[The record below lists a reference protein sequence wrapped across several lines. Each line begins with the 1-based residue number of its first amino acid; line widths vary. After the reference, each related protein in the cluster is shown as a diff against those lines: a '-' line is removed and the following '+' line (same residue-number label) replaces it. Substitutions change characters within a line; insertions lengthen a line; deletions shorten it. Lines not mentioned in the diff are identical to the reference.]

1 VIFTATVTTPGTGA
15 PSGSVT
21 FLDGTTVL
29 GSGTLNGTFQA
40 SFIITSLPNGPQSI
54 TAVYSGDT
62 ADLAS
67 TSVAITQNV
76 QAVTDTPL
84 TSSSNPSL
92 SGQSINFVA
101 TIEPTG
107 SFTPTGTVTFEDNGG
122 SLGTTAV
129 STSGG
134 VSTATLTTSSLT
146 AGTHPI
152 AAAYS
157 GDSNNA
163 ASTSPTLQQIVEATT
178 SVTLATGGSP
188 SLLGNSVT
196 FSASVPA
203 TVNGQPSGT
212 VSFLDNGNQI
222 GSTTLDGSGNASF
235 ATSILTLGSHP
246 ITAVYSGD
254 ALDAASTSTTKTQ
267 VVLEP
272 TQVAVLSSVNP
283 SQPGASVI
291 FTASVTTTG
300 PGTPTGTMTFND
312 GVTPLGTE
320 TLSTTA
326 GITTATL
333 ATTSLALGVH
343 SITAVYGGDV
353 SNAPAPSPAF
363 IQNVAQ
369 TTTVG
374 IVSGTNPAIAG
385 TLVVITATVTPAD
398 GTTPTGTVTFKQGAI
413 ELGTET
419 LNGSGV
425 ASISISSLAPGQYSI
440 TAVYSGDI
448 DSSTNTSTMLTQII
462 QQTTTTALSVDVNPS
477 IAGNTITLT
486 ATVTPA
492 ISGTPTGTVTYM
504 EGATTLGTKTLNAS
518 GTTALMLSTLAPG
531 SHTIIAVYQGD
542 AVNLTSPS
550 PAITQV
556 VEENTSVNLTP
567 SSNPVPYGVF
577 VIFTATVVPTS
588 SGMPTGTVTFM
599 EGSVTLGTTP
609 LNGSGVAT
617 FATGSLG
624 TGSHTITANYGG
636 DADNLPNTGL
646 CTLTV
651 SQAVPVI
658 TWPAPAAI
666 TYGTTLSVTQL
677 NATAVP
683 SGGTFAY
690 TPGLGSTPVT
700 GSNTLSVT
708 YTPLD
713 TTDYGIAT
721 GTVTLMVNKATP
733 TVSWTTPA
741 AITFGTVLS
750 ATQLDAS
757 PSVPGTPVYTPLAG
771 TTPATGTDTLSV
783 TYTPTDTT
791 DYNNFSGSVQLVVGK
806 ATPTVSWTT
815 PAAITFGTVL
825 SSTQL
830 DASPSVPGTSVY
842 SPAAGTIPAAGTD
855 TLSVTFT
862 PTDTTDYNNFTGTVQ
877 LTVNK
882 VAPTITWTTPAAITY
897 GAVLSVAQ
905 LDASA
910 VPSGG
915 TYVYTPALGSTPA
928 AGRDTLSVTYT
939 PPDTTDYSNAT
950 GTVTLAVNQAA
961 PVITWATPAAIPYGT
976 VLSATQL
983 DASAVPSGGTYVYTP
998 ALGSIPAMGS
1008 DTLSV
1013 TYTPPDTTDYT
1024 TATAT
1029 VNLTVT
1035 ANSSPIT
1042 PTISWA
1048 TPAAVASG
1056 TALSSAQLNAIASV
1070 AGITVDGTFVYSPAA
1085 GTIPAIGLDTLT
1097 VVFTPT
1103 DSVDYATATG
1113 SVILTVGD
1121 FFSLNFGSSP
1131 IQTVQQGANA
1141 SYSFTVTPV
1150 GLAKLPGVVTFT
1162 ATGLPP
1168 DATITF
1174 SPSTVP
1180 AGSAATEVAITIH
1193 TSSAQAA
1200 NTGTSQGSK
1209 GPAAL
1214 GMLLLPILGIV
1225 GLRKRLG
1232 KIPQL
1237 RAAVVLG
1244 VLSLGAI
1251 MGLTGCGA
1259 ICTIGPQPTSTTY
1272 TVVITAHC
1280 GALQHSADVTIKVE
1294 N

>member
-1 VIFTATVTTPGTGA
+1 MIEVPFLRRSRLAKASFRAGLGLWLRPSLLLLCGWARLSAMLAVVAVLGVPLAEAAATTTTLALSASSVASGTVVTFTATVRNPA
-15 PSGSVT
+15 PVT
-21 FLDGTTVL
+21 
-29 GSGTLNGTFQA
+29 A
-40 SFIITSLPNGPQSI
+40 
-54 TAVYSGDT
+54 
-62 ADLAS
+62 
-67 TSVAITQNV
+67 
-76 QAVTDTPL
+76 
-84 TSSSNPSL
+84 
-92 SGQSINFVA
+92 
-101 TIEPTG
+101 
-107 SFTPTGTVTFEDNGG
+107 GTVTFCNAAAPYCEDSAIIGTAQLTSAGTAIIRLVPGIG
-122 SLGTTAV
+122 SHSYEAV
-129 STSGG
+129 F
-134 VSTATLTTSSLT
+134 TATTTNGTSNSSASPQALVVTGLYPTATTIVASGTSAGSNYTLTSTVV
-146 AGTHPI
+146 GTGSI
-152 AAAYS
+152 AF
-157 GDSNNA
+157 
-163 ASTSPTLQQIVEATT
+163 SPT
-178 SVTLATGGSP
+178 P
-188 SLLGNSVT
+188 
-196 FSASVPA
+196 
-203 TVNGQPSGT
+203 T
-212 VSFLDNGNQI
+212 VSFLDTSN
-222 GSTTLDGSGNASF
+222 GNASLGT
-235 ATSILTLGSHP
+235 ATLGGSTFAQTFAP
-246 ITAVYSGD
+246 QLTSATLGDSNDVAVGD
-254 ALDAASTSTTKTQ
+254 FNQDGLLDV
-267 VVLEP
+267 VVLNYY
-272 TQVAVLSSVNP
+272 ASSLSVFL
-283 SQPGASVI
+283 GAGDGT
-291 FTASVTTTG
+291 F
-300 PGTPTGTMTFND
+300 GTPTQF
-312 GVTPLGTE
+312 
-320 TLSTTA
+320 
-326 GITTATL
+326 
-333 ATTSLALGVH
+333 
-343 SITAVYGGDV
+343 
-353 SNAPAPSPAF
+353 
-363 IQNVAQ
+363 
-369 TTTVG
+369 
-374 IVSGTNPAIAG
+374 
-385 TLVVITATVTPAD
+385 PAD
-398 GTTPTGTVTFKQGAI
+398 FTCYSVVVGDFNGDGKLDLAVTNINAWTVSIYLGNGDGTFQSKQDYPVGGRPQGLAVGDFNRDGN
-413 ELGTET
+413 LD
-419 LNGSGV
+419 LAV
-425 ASISISSLAPGQYSI
+425 A
-440 TAVYSGDI
+440 
-448 DSSTNTSTMLTQII
+448 NTSS
-462 QQTTTTALSVDVNPS
+462 ASVS
-477 IAGNTITLT
+477 ILLGDGLGGFA
-486 ATVTPA
+486 AQ
-492 ISGTPTGTVTYM
+492 VTYPV
-504 EGATTLGTKTLNAS
+504 GN
-518 GTTALMLSTLAPG
+518 
-531 SHTIIAVYQGD
+531 
-542 AVNLTSPS
+542 SP
-550 PAITQV
+550 
-556 VEENTSVNLTP
+556 TSVAVADFNGDGFPDL
-567 SSNPVPYGVF
+567 
-577 VIFTATVVPTS
+577 A
-588 SGMPTGTVTFM
+588 VT
-599 EGSVTLGTTP
+599 
-609 LNGSGVAT
+609 
-617 FATGSLG
+617 
-624 TGSHTITANYGG
+624 NYSDG
-636 DADNLPNTGL
+636 
-646 CTLTV
+646 
-651 SQAVPVI
+651 
-658 TWPAPAAI
+658 
-666 TYGTTLSVTQL
+666 
-677 NATAVP
+677 
-683 SGGTFAY
+683 
-690 TPGLGSTPVT
+690 
-700 GSNTLSVT
+700 
-708 YTPLD
+708 
-713 TTDYGIAT
+713 
-721 GTVTLMVNKATP
+721 
-733 TVSWTTPA
+733 
-741 AITFGTVLS
+741 
-750 ATQLDAS
+750 
-757 PSVPGTPVYTPLAG
+757 
-771 TTPATGTDTLSV
+771 
-783 TYTPTDTT
+783 
-791 DYNNFSGSVQLVVGK
+791 
-806 ATPTVSWTT
+806 
-815 PAAITFGTVL
+815 
-825 SSTQL
+825 TQL

-950 GTVTLAVNQAA
+950 GTVTLALNQAA

-1070 AGITVDGTFVYSPAA
+1070 AGITVDGTFVYTPAA

-1113 SVILTVGD
+1113 SVVLTVGD

-1200 NTGTSQGSK
+1200 NTGSSQGSK

>member
-1 VIFTATVTTPGTGA
+1 LVVTGLYPTATTIVASGTSAGSNYTLTSTVVGTG
-15 PSGSVT
+15 
-21 FLDGTTVL
+21 
-29 GSGTLNGTFQA
+29 
-40 SFIITSLPNGPQSI
+40 SI
-54 TAVYSGDT
+54 A
-62 ADLAS
+62 
-67 TSVAITQNV
+67 
-76 QAVTDTPL
+76 
-84 TSSSNPSL
+84 
-92 SGQSINFVA
+92 F
-101 TIEPTG
+101 
-107 SFTPTGTVTFEDNGG
+107 
-122 SLGTTAV
+122 
-129 STSGG
+129 
-134 VSTATLTTSSLT
+134 
-146 AGTHPI
+146 
-152 AAAYS
+152 
-157 GDSNNA
+157 
-163 ASTSPTLQQIVEATT
+163 SPT
-178 SVTLATGGSP
+178 P
-188 SLLGNSVT
+188 
-196 FSASVPA
+196 
-203 TVNGQPSGT
+203 T
-212 VSFLDNGNQI
+212 VSFLDTSN
-222 GSTTLDGSGNASF
+222 GNASLGTATLGGSTF
-235 ATSILTLGSHP
+235 AQTFAPQLTSATLGDSNDVAVGDFNQDGLLDVVVLNYYASSLSVFLGAGDGTFGTPTQFPADFTCYSVVVGDFNGDGKLDLAVTNINAWTVSIYLGNGDGTFQSKQDYPVGGRPQGLAVGDFNRDGNLDLAVANASSASVSILLGDGLGGFAAQVTYPVGNSP
-246 ITAVYSGD
+246 TSVAVADFNGDGFPDLAVTNYSDGTQ
-254 ALDAASTSTTKTQ
+254 LDAS
-267 VVLEP
+267 P
-272 TQVAVLSSVNP
+272 SV
-283 SQPGASVI
+283 
-291 FTASVTTTG
+291 
-300 PGTPTGTMTFND
+300 PGTP
-312 GVTPLGTE
+312 VYTPL
-320 TLSTTA
+320 A
-326 GITTATL
+326 
-333 ATTSLALGVH
+333 
-343 SITAVYGGDV
+343 
-353 SNAPAPSPAF
+353 
-363 IQNVAQ
+363 
-369 TTTVG
+369 
-374 IVSGTNPAIAG
+374 
-385 TLVVITATVTPAD
+385 
-398 GTTPTGTVTFKQGAI
+398 GTTPATGT
-413 ELGTET
+413 
-419 LNGSGV
+419 
-425 ASISISSLAPGQYSI
+425 
-440 TAVYSGDI
+440 D
-448 DSSTNTSTMLTQII
+448 
-462 QQTTTTALSVDVNPS
+462 
-477 IAGNTITLT
+477 
-486 ATVTPA
+486 
-492 ISGTPTGTVTYM
+492 
-504 EGATTLGTKTLNAS
+504 
-518 GTTALMLSTLAPG
+518 
-531 SHTIIAVYQGD
+531 
-542 AVNLTSPS
+542 
-550 PAITQV
+550 
-556 VEENTSVNLTP
+556 
-567 SSNPVPYGVF
+567 
-577 VIFTATVVPTS
+577 
-588 SGMPTGTVTFM
+588 
-599 EGSVTLGTTP
+599 
-609 LNGSGVAT
+609 
-617 FATGSLG
+617 
-624 TGSHTITANYGG
+624 
-636 DADNLPNTGL
+636 
-646 CTLTV
+646 
-651 SQAVPVI
+651 
-658 TWPAPAAI
+658 
-666 TYGTTLSVTQL
+666 
-677 NATAVP
+677 
-683 SGGTFAY
+683 
-690 TPGLGSTPVT
+690 
-700 GSNTLSVT
+700 TLSVT
-708 YTPLD
+708 YTPTD
-713 TTDYGIAT
+713 TTDYNNFT
-721 GTVTLMVNKATP
+721 GTVNLTVNKATP

-771 TTPATGTDTLSV
+771 TTPAAGTDTLSV

-791 DYNNFSGSVQLVVGK
+791 DYNTFSGTVNLTVNK

-825 SSTQL
+825 SATQL

-862 PTDTTDYNNFTGTVQ
+862 PTDTTDYNNFSGTVQ

-897 GAVLSVAQ
+897 GAVLSGAQ

-1070 AGITVDGTFVYSPAA
+1070 AGITVDGTFVYTPAA

-1113 SVILTVGD
+1113 SVVLTVGD

-1200 NTGTSQGSK
+1200 NTGSSQGSK

>member
-1 VIFTATVTTPGTGA
+1 
-15 PSGSVT
+15 
-21 FLDGTTVL
+21 
-29 GSGTLNGTFQA
+29 
-40 SFIITSLPNGPQSI
+40 
-54 TAVYSGDT
+54 
-62 ADLAS
+62 
-67 TSVAITQNV
+67 
-76 QAVTDTPL
+76 
-84 TSSSNPSL
+84 
-92 SGQSINFVA
+92 
-101 TIEPTG
+101 
-107 SFTPTGTVTFEDNGG
+107 
-122 SLGTTAV
+122 
-129 STSGG
+129 
-134 VSTATLTTSSLT
+134 
-146 AGTHPI
+146 
-152 AAAYS
+152 
-157 GDSNNA
+157 
-163 ASTSPTLQQIVEATT
+163 
-178 SVTLATGGSP
+178 
-188 SLLGNSVT
+188 
-196 FSASVPA
+196 
-203 TVNGQPSGT
+203 
-212 VSFLDNGNQI
+212 
-222 GSTTLDGSGNASF
+222 
-235 ATSILTLGSHP
+235 
-246 ITAVYSGD
+246 
-254 ALDAASTSTTKTQ
+254 
-267 VVLEP
+267 
-272 TQVAVLSSVNP
+272 
-283 SQPGASVI
+283 
-291 FTASVTTTG
+291 
-300 PGTPTGTMTFND
+300 
-312 GVTPLGTE
+312 
-320 TLSTTA
+320 
-326 GITTATL
+326 
-333 ATTSLALGVH
+333 
-343 SITAVYGGDV
+343 
-353 SNAPAPSPAF
+353 
-363 IQNVAQ
+363 
-369 TTTVG
+369 
-374 IVSGTNPAIAG
+374 
-385 TLVVITATVTPAD
+385 
-398 GTTPTGTVTFKQGAI
+398 
-413 ELGTET
+413 
-419 LNGSGV
+419 
-425 ASISISSLAPGQYSI
+425 
-440 TAVYSGDI
+440 
-448 DSSTNTSTMLTQII
+448 
-462 QQTTTTALSVDVNPS
+462 
-477 IAGNTITLT
+477 
-486 ATVTPA
+486 
-492 ISGTPTGTVTYM
+492 
-504 EGATTLGTKTLNAS
+504 
-518 GTTALMLSTLAPG
+518 
-531 SHTIIAVYQGD
+531 
-542 AVNLTSPS
+542 
-550 PAITQV
+550 
-556 VEENTSVNLTP
+556 
-567 SSNPVPYGVF
+567 
-577 VIFTATVVPTS
+577 
-588 SGMPTGTVTFM
+588 
-599 EGSVTLGTTP
+599 
-609 LNGSGVAT
+609 
-617 FATGSLG
+617 
-624 TGSHTITANYGG
+624 
-636 DADNLPNTGL
+636 
-646 CTLTV
+646 
-651 SQAVPVI
+651 
-658 TWPAPAAI
+658 
-666 TYGTTLSVTQL
+666 
-677 NATAVP
+677 
-683 SGGTFAY
+683 
-690 TPGLGSTPVT
+690 
-700 GSNTLSVT
+700 
-708 YTPLD
+708 
-713 TTDYGIAT
+713 
-721 GTVTLMVNKATP
+721 
-733 TVSWTTPA
+733 
-741 AITFGTVLS
+741 
-750 ATQLDAS
+750 
-757 PSVPGTPVYTPLAG
+757 
-771 TTPATGTDTLSV
+771 
-783 TYTPTDTT
+783 
-791 DYNNFSGSVQLVVGK
+791 
-806 ATPTVSWTT
+806 
-815 PAAITFGTVL
+815 
-825 SSTQL
+825 
-830 DASPSVPGTSVY
+830 VPGTSVY

-1070 AGITVDGTFVYSPAA
+1070 AGITVDGTFVYTPAA

-1113 SVILTVGD
+1113 SVVLTVGD

-1200 NTGTSQGSK
+1200 NTGSSQGSK